1 MPRSNLLRISE
12 KKWPHL
18 LRIPEKTWYNLLR
31 IPEKIGTPM
40 YEDLVAEY
48 LEYELPPYITRERA
62 VPSLPSPQRR
72 NLITTLIGVRRC
84 GKTYLLFQMMDE
96 LVRAG
101 VSRERVFYF
110 PFDDDR
116 LGELDSSTATRIL
129 DAYYALV
136 PDAAEGCYL
145 FFDEIQD
152 VPGWNA
158 FARRVA
164 EQNAVTLVLTGSSSK
179 LLSSEITTK
188 LRGRSLSYEVWPL
201 GFGEFCRFHDID
213 CDVRGGAFT
222 SRRAGRLAQAFRS
235 YLDIGGF
242 PAVQRLDITTRS
254 RLLQQYADEIMTKD
268 VLERFGNA
276 SYRAGRMLALG
287 VLRSTGLK
295 FSVNKQVKAMRSSG
309 ISLSNESAY
318 ALLDD
323 FADAHLAYKVSD
335 YSLSIKEN
343 PKSTYKVYSVDQGL
357 SYAVAPANHVDI
369 GQRFETAVFMEL
381 KRRYGDLRDRVIAR
395 YASAQCP
402 EVDFIVGDVM
412 LGAEYELIQVAL
424 ESGAGRSGASGPVSE
439 KYRSEVGNLVKAMG
453 ETGLVESYLVTLDEQ
468 EDVFVETGTVHIVPA
483 WKWFLNSSRS
493 LG

>member
-1 MPRSNLLRISE
+1 ML
-12 KKWPHL
+12 
-18 LRIPEKTWYNLLR
+18 
-31 IPEKIGTPM
+31 M
-40 YEDLVAEY
+40 FEDLVAEY
-48 LEYELPPYITRERA
+48 LEYKLPPYTVRVLS
-62 VPSLPSPQRR
+62 VPPLPAPQRR

-96 LVRAG
+96 LIRAG
-101 VSRERVFYF
+101 IPRRRVFYF

-116 LGELDSSTATRIL
+116 LGELDSSTAARVL

-179 LLSSEITTK
+179 LLSSEISTK
-188 LRGRSLSYEVWPL
+188 LRGRSLPYEVWPL
-201 GFGEFCRFHDID
+201 GFREFCRFHGVD
-213 CDVRGGAFT
+213 CDDRGGAFT
-222 SRRAGRLAQAFRS
+222 SRKAGGLAQAFRS
-235 YLDIGGF
+235 YLDVGGF
-242 PAVQRLDITTRS
+242 PAVQHLDITTRS

-276 SYRAGRMLALG
+276 SYRAGRMFALG

-295 FSVNKQVKAMRSSG
+295 FSINKQVKSMRSAG
-309 ISLSNESAY
+309 ISLSNKSAY

-323 FADAHLAYKVSD
+323 FADAHLAYKMSD
-335 YSLSIKEN
+335 YSLSVKEN

-357 SYAVAPANHVDI
+357 SYAVAPANHVDMS
-369 GQRFETAVFMEL
+369 QRFETAVFVEL

-395 YASAQCP
+395 YASAQCS

-412 LGAEYELIQVAL
+412 LGAEYELIQVAV
-424 ESGAGRSGASGPVSE
+424 ESGAGRQTASGPVSE

-453 ETGLVESYLVTLDEQ
+453 ETGLAESYLVTLDEQ
-468 EDVFVETGTVHIVPA
+468 EDISVETGTVHIVPA
-483 WKWFLNSSRS
+483 WKWFLSGSKRA
-493 LG
+493 G